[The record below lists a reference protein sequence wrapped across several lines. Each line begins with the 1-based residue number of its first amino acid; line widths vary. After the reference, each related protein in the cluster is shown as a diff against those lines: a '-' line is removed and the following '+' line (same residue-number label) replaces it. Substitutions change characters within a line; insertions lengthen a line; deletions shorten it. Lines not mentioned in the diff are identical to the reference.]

1 VVLVEL
7 LVVVIEMLQVVLV
20 VPQHLPLEVLGVVIF
35 GLKVIVIIMEHLEQQ
50 QVMLLEIVV
59 RHIFK
64 VLGVVVVEVLLLGLV
79 LVVRVQM
86 VI

>member
-1 VVLVEL
+1 M
-7 LVVVIEMLQVVLV
+7 VVIEMLQVELV
-20 VPQHLPLEVLGVVIF
+20 VPQHLPLEVLVVVIF
-35 GLKVIVIIMEHLEQQ
+35 GLKVIIIIMEHLEQQ

-59 RHIFK
+59 HHIFK
-64 VLGVVVVEVLLLGLV
+64 VLGVVVVEVLHPGLV